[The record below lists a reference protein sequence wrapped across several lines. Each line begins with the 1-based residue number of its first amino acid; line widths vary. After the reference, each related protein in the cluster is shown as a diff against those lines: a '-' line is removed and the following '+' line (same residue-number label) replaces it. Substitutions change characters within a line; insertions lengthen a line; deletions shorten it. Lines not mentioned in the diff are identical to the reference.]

1 MKQNT
6 ISILKSMLLRGDE
19 VYAVKALM
27 NIFMGLVHGWPKL
40 RHRGHDFAGYGL
52 MPHKHNAGKRH
63 HIPKSQFTVT
73 NWSGYENGLKQ
84 RGSLTLWITPEAI
97 AEWKAAARVS
107 PGGQPRY
114 SDLAIQAC
122 LMVRTDDGLLE
133 GPYRSRSFAGQQTS
147 RRRLP
152 SVWRY

>member
-84 RGSLTLWITPEAI
+84 RG
-97 AEWKAAARVS
+97 
-107 PGGQPRY
+107 
-114 SDLAIQAC
+114 
-122 LMVRTDDGLLE
+122 
-133 GPYRSRSFAGQQTS
+133 
-147 RRRLP
+147 
-152 SVWRY
+152 